1 MTDTVSVFP
10 FWDMKPFFSVD
21 KDKRIFGY
29 INHSNPF
36 NPIKKVKIKDLKKLG
51 KFISHIAL
59 NTRTATF
66 DNGTVSTESSS
77 YFADITPTN
86 ETPQSNKT
94 TNNAVNVTKKT
105 NNKLNNTNRSKNLNN
120 ANRTSKNLNNS
131 VKKYERVEE
140 YFKNYEDAHN
150 RKFENLK
157 KQIYSI
163 IVER

>member
-29 INHSNPF
+29 INHSDPF
-36 NPIKKVKIKDLKKLG
+36 NPIKKVKIKDLKILG

-86 ETPQSNKT
+86 ETPQGNQTSNKIFTKKT
-94 TNNAVNVTKKT
+94 TNHI
-105 NNKLNNTNRSKNLNN
+105 NK
-120 ANRTSKNLNNS
+120 TSKNLNNNA
-131 VKKYERVEE
+131 VKKNKYEQVEE
-140 YFKNYEDAHN
+140 YFKNYEDAHK
-150 RKFENLK
+150 RKFEKFK

-163 IVER
+163 IDS